1 MQAGTGH
8 TQTFPAFLFYLSPNA
23 KGRNHIMYDEDNDY
37 SVPLPD
43 ETLSESIEGIA
54 KLIEG
59 IYYEAR

>member
-1 MQAGTGH
+1 
-8 TQTFPAFLFYLSPNA
+8 
-23 KGRNHIMYDEDNDY
+23 MYDEDNDY

-43 ETLSESIEGIA
+43 ETLSEIIEDSA